1 MADSGTMVSWRVETE
16 EPVEPP
22 ALPVVVMEL
31 AAWFSTAWTPR
42 LAAVDVLDVAAPAV
56 VVSLD
61 VPAPEAVVGVDRL
74 EAPPEPVVA
83 AAADVAAAAS
93 DVAAAVA
100 WVLEILPAVET

>member
-1 MADSGTMVSWRVETE
+1 MADSGTMVSLAVETE

-42 LAAVDVLDVAAPAV
+42 LAALLVPDAAALVVSEDVASLVIVVDPAEAPA
-56 VVSLD
+56 
-61 VPAPEAVVGVDRL
+61 
-74 EAPPEPVVA
+74 EPLPVA
-83 AAADVAAAAS
+83 AADAAASS

-100 WVLEILPAVET
+100 WVLEILPA